1 MAERFPRKRKV
12 KIPFLLTEAVKNG
25 RAILFLG
32 AGASKECRNKTGDTP
47 PNADQLRDIISQK
60 YFGKLMPGRT
70 VMAVAE
76 MAIENGAGSN
86 LVFQTVND
94 AFDGFE
100 PSEAHRS
107 VSDFNWRTIATTNY
121 DTFLEAAYSDPKRR
135 RQTLVPFVKDDEPVE
150 EKLRSTL
157 KPVQY
162 LKLHGCLNH
171 RYDKDVPLVLSWEQF
186 ASHSQ
191 NRTRLFGRL
200 NDLSHECPIIFVGY
214 SMGDSHIR
222 DLVYRLK
229 TNKRPRWYIVD
240 PTAEEEDV
248 RLWST
253 KNCDVLT
260 CRFGEFMTALD
271 ESIPK
276 LQRFLTPPKETIE
289 FPLRTYYSA
298 SSEESDAVRDSFT
311 KDLTLV
317 HASMAFAEQT
327 AERFYSGYDTGWGG
341 ILNRL
346 DIRRKVTDDLLFKAL
361 LENEAPSG
369 PVFFILRGP
378 AGAGKT
384 IALKRAAFDAATANN
399 VLVVWL
405 EESGQLRPDIF
416 YEIWDLTQRP
426 IYLFVDQVALHVEK
440 LLPFLTA
447 MKARGVPLVLIGAE
461 READWTT
468 YCGSLEEILP
478 PHFLRVG
485 HLSSTE
491 VENLLDLLERHGCLG
506 ELKGKAR
513 SEQIEAFMNEEQ
525 ADRQLLVALHVLTK
539 GLPFEK
545 IVLNEYESVRPEQA
559 RRLYLDIA
567 TMNQFAVPVRAGT
580 ISRASGIHFHEY
592 KQKFFEP
599 LKGMVTD
606 APDSYTGEYAYKTRH
621 ARVAQ
626 ILFRQVCDDDVS
638 RVAQFIRL
646 IDGFDVGYSSDGRAL
661 EGICRGRSLTES
673 FNDPAGVREIY
684 QAAVS
689 VAPRQAYLYQQ
700 WAIFES
706 THPSGDLIQAEKLA
720 ETASSMGPRNPAF
733 LHTQAEVARKR
744 ANRESSPVLK
754 EQQRRRTRL
763 FLKEMSGTDH
773 FADSTRCKLLVD
785 EVADLC
791 DGLGEDERASED
803 RFFAEKLKETEIALA
818 QAQQAFPDE
827 ADLFETEARLWN
839 EMKDNSRALRALE
852 RAWKKVPRGTGTAIR
867 IGKIY
872 AAAGR
877 ADDQFAVLKE
887 ALDREPEDKATHF
900 AMAMHLLGKDPP
912 DTAGAKNHLIGSF
925 SGNDQNF
932 EARYTLAQFLFAQ
945 GEVDRAVEAF
955 DDVHQRAPQGFR
967 RFPPKHDTL
976 ITARLPT
983 YSGSVESVREGYCFI
998 RSGAYPIG
1006 IYADRS
1012 AFHDS
1017 EIGEIEV
1024 GQNVDFRIRFNRR
1037 GPVVVEAYLKSPS

>member
-1 MAERFPRKRKV
+1 MF
-12 KIPFLLTEAVKNG
+12 
-25 RAILFLG
+25 
-32 AGASKECRNKTGDTP
+32 
-47 PNADQLRDIISQK
+47 
-60 YFGKLMPGRT
+60 
-70 VMAVAE
+70 
-76 MAIENGAGSN
+76 
-86 LVFQTVND
+86 
-94 AFDGFE
+94 
-100 PSEAHRS
+100 
-107 VSDFNWRTIATTNY
+107 
-121 DTFLEAAYSDPKRR
+121 
-135 RQTLVPFVKDDEPVE
+135 FV
-150 EKLRSTL
+150 
-157 KPVQY
+157 
-162 LKLHGCLNH
+162 
-171 RYDKDVPLVLSWEQF
+171 
-186 ASHSQ
+186 
-191 NRTRLFGRL
+191 
-200 NDLSHECPIIFVGY
+200 
-214 SMGDSHIR
+214 
-222 DLVYRLK
+222 
-229 TNKRPRWYIVD
+229 
-240 PTAEEEDV
+240 
-248 RLWST
+248 
-253 KNCDVLT
+253 
-260 CRFGEFMTALD
+260 
-271 ESIPK
+271 
-276 LQRFLTPPKETIE
+276 
-289 FPLRTYYSA
+289 
-298 SSEESDAVRDSFT
+298 
-311 KDLTLV
+311 
-317 HASMAFAEQT
+317 
-327 AERFYSGYDTGWGG
+327 
-341 ILNRL
+341 
-346 DIRRKVTDDLLFKAL
+346 
-361 LENEAPSG
+361 
-369 PVFFILRGP
+369 LRGP

-384 IALKRAAFDAATANN
+384 IALKRAAFDAATAND

-405 EESGQLRPDIF
+405 EESGQLRPDIIH
-416 YEIWDLTQRP
+416 EIWDLTQRP

-447 MKARGVPLVLIGAE
+447 MKARRVPLVLIGAE

-485 HLSSTE
+485 HLSSAE

-506 ELKGKAR
+506 ELRGKAR
-513 SEQIEAFMNEEQ
+513 SEQIKAFMNEEQ

-720 ETASSMGPRNPAF
+720 ETASSMEPRNPVF
-733 LHTQAEVARKR
+733 VHTQAEVARKR

-763 FLKEMSGTDH
+763 FLKEMSGTDQ
-773 FADSTRCKLLVD
+773 FAVSTRCKLLVD
-785 EVADLC
+785 EVADLS

-827 ADLFETEARLWN
+827 AGLFEAEARLWS
-839 EMKDNSRALRALE
+839 EMKDNVAGPQDSRTSLE
-852 RAWKKVPRGTGTAIR
+852 ESAKRHGNGYPDRQNLCCCGSRGRSVRGSERGTGPRNLRTRPHTLRWRCICLER
-867 IGKIY
+867 ILPTPPGLRIILSAVS
-872 AAAGR
+872 AATTR
-877 ADDQFAVLKE
+877 TSK
-887 ALDREPEDKATHF
+887 LDTHW
-900 AMAMHLLGKDPP
+900 HS
-912 DTAGAKNHLIGSF
+912 SF
-925 SGNDQNF
+925 LPRVRSTEQS
-932 EARYTLAQFLFAQ
+932 RSLTTYTSA
-945 GEVDRAVEAF
+945 
-955 DDVHQRAPQGFR
+955 
-967 RFPPKHDTL
+967 PPK
-976 ITARLPT
+976 
-983 YSGSVESVREGYCFI
+983 GSAVSRPNTT
-998 RSGAYPIG
+998 R
-1006 IYADRS
+1006 
-1012 AFHDS
+1012 
-1017 EIGEIEV
+1017 
-1024 GQNVDFRIRFNRR
+1024 
-1037 GPVVVEAYLKSPS
+1037 